1 MRRSTIRRLA
11 AEGMANT
18 GGSALVEFALILP
31 LMLTMYFGLVGI
43 TPGFD
48 LDRKLITAA
57 RTAADLTARATAMS
71 CADVTATFG
80 TAAAMLQP
88 NDPAGLTVAVANVS
102 VTNISTTSTPN
113 LQARVQWSQARTVTN
128 AAGAQAVTTV
138 PAGWAANSIITPIPS
153 GFAVAGSSF
162 VMTSVAKNYVPGLAT
177 RLIGTV
183 GLARRL
189 NWPAR
194 NATATTWTGTTSC

>member
-1 MRRSTIRRLA
+1 MRGTAIRRFA
-11 AEGMANT
+11 ATASANT
-18 GGSALVEFALILP
+18 DGAAIVEFALILP
-31 LMLTMYFGLVGI
+31 VMLTMYYGLVTI

-48 LDRKLITAA
+48 LDRKLITAS
-57 RTAADLTARATAMS
+57 RTVADLTARAASMS
-71 CADVTATFG
+71 CSDMTATFG

-88 NDPAGLTVAVANVS
+88 NNPAGLTLAVANVA

-113 LQARVQWSQARTVTN
+113 LQAKVQWSQARSVN
-128 AAGAQAVTTV
+128 SVGAQTVATV
-138 PAGWAANSIITPIPS
+138 PTGWAAGSVISPIRG

-162 VMTSVAKNYVPGLAT
+162 VMASVAKDYVPGLAT

-183 GLARRL
+183 RLTHVL

-194 NATATTWTGTTSC
+194 NATATSWTGTTSC

>member
-1 MRRSTIRRLA
+1 MRDTAIRRFA
-11 AEGMANT
+11 ATASANT
-18 GGSALVEFALILP
+18 DGAAIVEFALILP
-31 LMLTMYFGLVGI
+31 LMLTMYYGLVTI

-48 LDRKLITAA
+48 LDRKLITAS
-57 RTAADLTARATAMS
+57 RTAADLTARAASMS
-71 CADVTATFG
+71 CSDMTATFG

-88 NDPAGLTVAVANVS
+88 NNPAGLTLAVANVA

-113 LQARVQWSQARTVTN
+113 LQAKVQWSQARAVTN
-128 AAGAQAVTTV
+128 SAGTQTVATLPTGWAAGAVI
-138 PAGWAANSIITPIPS
+138 SPIPG

-162 VMTSVAKNYVPGLAT
+162 VMASVAKDYVPGLAT

-183 GLARRL
+183 RLAHVL

-194 NATATTWTGTTSC
+194 NATATSWTGTTSC

>member
-1 MRRSTIRRLA
+1 MRITAIRRFA
-11 AEGMANT
+11 AAASANT
-18 GGSALVEFALILP
+18 DGAALVEFALILP
-31 LMLTMYFGLVGI
+31 LMLTMYYGLVTI

-48 LDRKLITAA
+48 LDRKLITAS
-57 RTAADLTARATAMS
+57 RTAADLTARAASMS

-88 NDPAGLTVAVANVS
+88 NNPSGLTLAVANVA

-113 LQARVQWSQARTVTN
+113 LQAKVQWSQARSVN
-128 AAGAQAVTTV
+128 AAGAQTVSTV
-138 PAGWAANSIITPIPS
+138 PTGWAAGSVISPIPG

-162 VMTSVAKNYVPGLAT
+162 VMASVAKDYVPGLAT
-177 RLIGTV
+177 RIIGTV
-183 GLARRL
+183 RLAHVL

-194 NATATTWTGTTSC
+194 NASATSWTGTTSC